1 MVRNLWYYARPH
13 LKIKINPGRDSALA
27 GLDAPRV
34 DFDFEVGFGNILTRL
49 MAIHEPKVTPPPWLS
64 MNRQKKSNHNTR
76 HGYP

>member
-49 MAIHEPKVTPPPWLS
+49 MARHELKKKKNNKTPNTHFIHGKP
-64 MNRQKKSNHNTR
+64 
-76 HGYP
+76 